1 MPADEATRTH
11 ARNLR
16 QQLRDHNYR
25 YYVLNAPVISDYE
38 FDQLYKELEKLE
50 QDYPELVTPDSPT
63 QRVGIAPAAG
73 FERVAHPTP
82 ILSLANSYNAED
94 LWAWFDRISKLDP
107 RVREAAFVVEPK
119 LDGLTVVLHYRDG
132 VFQMGATRGD
142 GEFGEDIT
150 SNLRTIRS
158 LPLRIPAGGGTI
170 QPPARLVVRGEAII
184 MLADFNAMNAALEEA
199 GSKMFVNP
207 RNTASG
213 ALRQLDPA
221 LTAAR
226 PISLLCYA
234 IVDADGTVPET
245 QSGILDYLT
254 ELGFPVAGEYC
265 ERVGTI
271 EDVIAICAAWEQRRL
286 ELPFEVDGVVIKLDD
301 LALSE
306 SLGYAGKDPRGAI
319 AFKFPAQVVLTTLND
334 IGINVGRTGVITPF
348 AKLEPVGVA
357 GVTVRQATL
366 HNFDFIQEKDIR
378 IGDRV
383 LIKRAGEVIPYVIG
397 PVIEARQGSTEVYQ
411 PPQVCPSCGEAL
423 ERDEGEVALYCV
435 NAACPAQLV
444 RNLEHFASRSAMDI
458 EGMGI
463 KIAELLVDQGL
474 VHDVAD
480 VFTLDREALLSLE
493 GFGEKKVENLLAS
506 IQDAKTRPLA
516 RLINALGIHG
526 VGEVVA
532 ADLAREL
539 GSLQRLESINQ
550 PFLEAI
556 PGVGPNIAHTVV
568 DWAAR
573 PRNRLLLQKLEAAGV
588 WPEME
593 AAHQTEGRR
602 LEGKTFVL
610 TGTHPGMDRADLK
623 AWIIAHGG
631 RVTGSVSARTDYV
644 VAGDNP
650 GSKLAKAME
659 LSVPVLNLDELQKL
673 VDYRE

>member
-1 MPADEATRTH
+1 MPVDEATREH
-11 ARNLR
+11 ARDLR
-16 QQLRDHNYR
+16 QQLRDHSYR

-63 QRVGIAPAAG
+63 QRVGTAPAAG
-73 FERVAHPTP
+73 FERVAHPAP

-94 LWAWFDRISKLDP
+94 LRAWFDRISKLDA
-107 RVREAAFVVEPK
+107 RVRKAAFVVEPK
-119 LDGLTVVLHYRDG
+119 LDGLTVVLHYVGG

-158 LPLRIPAGGGTI
+158 LPLRIPAGGGST
-170 QPPARLVVRGEAII
+170 QPPERLVVRGEAII

-199 GSKMFVNP
+199 GLKTFVNP

-221 LTAAR
+221 LTAER

-254 ELGFPVAGEYC
+254 KLGFPVAGEYC
-265 ERVGTI
+265 ERVDTI
-271 EDVIAICAAWEQRRL
+271 EDVIARCAAWEQRRL
-286 ELPFEVDGVVIKLDD
+286 ELPFEVDGVVVKLDD

-306 SLGYAGKDPRGAI
+306 SLGYVGKDPRGAI
-319 AFKFPAQVVLTTLND
+319 AFKFPAQVVSTILED
-334 IGINVGRTGVITPF
+334 IGVNVGRTGVITPF
-348 AKLEPVGVA
+348 AKLEPVQVG

-366 HNFDFIQEKDIR
+366 HNFDFVQEKDIR

-397 PVIEARQGSTEVYQ
+397 PVIDARPGSSEAYK

-444 RNLEHFASRSAMDI
+444 RNLEHFASRAAMDI

-463 KIAELLVDQGL
+463 KIAELLVEQGL

-480 VFTLDREALLSLE
+480 IFTLEREALLSLE
-493 GFGEKKVENLLAS
+493 GFGEKKVDNLLAS
-506 IQDAKTRPLA
+506 IQDATTRPLA
-516 RLINALGIHG
+516 RLVNALGIHG

-539 GSLQRLESINQ
+539 GSLQRFERIDQAS
-550 PFLEAI
+550 LEAI

-573 PRNRLLLQKLEAAGV
+573 NRNRLLLHKLKAAGV
-588 WPEME
+588 WPELE
-593 AAHQTEGRR
+593 KTGQTQGHE

-610 TGTHPGMDRADLK
+610 TGTQPGMDRADLK

-650 GSKLAKAME
+650 GSKLGKAME
-659 LSVPVLNLDELQKL
+659 LDVPVLNLEELQHL
-673 VDYRE
+673 VDIRE